1 MESYLSLGT
10 ALLFFAV
17 CLGFAKG
24 GGIGAVSGERQQL
37 QQQQKAARSQQ
48 LQQQQQQQQQGAAA
62 TGHQMKSLKRRSPVV
77 GPLAKLRTGG
87 SSTQLLVGSI
97 HAGAH
102 LSLAIVL
109 LLLLELGVEVC
120 IK

>member
-48 LQQQQQQQQQGAAA
+48 LQQQQQQQGAAA

-87 SSTQLLVGSI
+87 SSTQLLVGSL